1 MFTDLVKGRKAAKKA
16 SKRDEITDERLD
28 EIMNELFGGGEDED
42 ERKVKKGARYDL
54 EKAAEDMDDED
65 NVGDISVEINVEELV
80 AKLEA
85 TDNDDV
91 ARRRD
96 IRRRL
101 EELEEMRR
109 ESRDLDSTFN
119 FDLDDDL

>member
-1 MFTDLVKGRKAAKKA
+1 MIGNSKDDIPVDELDDDIEDDDLDDDDDV
-16 SKRDEITDERLD
+16 
-28 EIMNELFGGGEDED
+28 EDI
-42 ERKVKKGARYDL
+42 
-54 EKAAEDMDDED
+54 DDED

-85 TDNDDV
+85 TDSDDV
-91 ARRRD
+91 ARKRE

-109 ESRDLDSTFN
+109 SNEDIDSTFN
-119 FDLDDDL
+119 FNLDDDL

>member
-1 MFTDLVKGRKAAKKA
+1 MIGNIKDDIPV
-16 SKRDEITDERLD
+16 DEIDD
-28 EIMNELFGGGEDED
+28 EIEDED
-42 ERKVKKGARYDL
+42 VD
-54 EKAAEDMDDED
+54 EDDDVEEMDDDD

-85 TDNDDV
+85 TNSDDV
-91 ARRRD
+91 ARRRE

-109 ESRDLDSTFN
+109 ANRDLDSTFN
-119 FDLDDDL
+119 FDLDDEDL

>member
-1 MFTDLVKGRKAAKKA
+1 MIGDIKDDIPV
-16 SKRDEITDERLD
+16 DELDDDIEDDDLD
-28 EIMNELFGGGEDED
+28 EDDDVEE
-42 ERKVKKGARYDL
+42 
-54 EKAAEDMDDED
+54 MDDD

-91 ARRRD
+91 ARRRE

-101 EELEEMRR
+101 EELEDMRR
-109 ESRDLDSTFN
+109 ANKDLDSTFN